1 MIIRYEIVIEI
12 PIRSI
17 LYNYDLCMKVRLTE
31 ILQIRN
37 NVWMKVVKEA
47 KLILINFASYE
58 LLT

>member
-1 MIIRYEIVIEI
+1 
-12 PIRSI
+12 
-17 LYNYDLCMKVRLTE
+17 MKVGLTE

-47 KLILINFASYE
+47 KLILISIDSFE